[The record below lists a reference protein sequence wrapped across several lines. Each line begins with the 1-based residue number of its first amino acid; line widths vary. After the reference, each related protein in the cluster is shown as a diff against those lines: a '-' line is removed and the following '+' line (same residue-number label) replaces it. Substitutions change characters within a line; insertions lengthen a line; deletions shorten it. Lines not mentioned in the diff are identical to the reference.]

1 MHDTEAPTMTD
12 AERADKAER
21 QLFEVGIQLVAA
33 QERLRLASET
43 IDGLS
48 MTALIW
54 AGVSN
59 KVAAKAD
66 IKHVREAWDTVPG
79 DALPPTSPAG
89 ESAPA
94 SGSTPAA
101 SSATSSVS
109 EVEGSRCAHWTT
121 RGDVRWVA
129 EGVRP

>member
-12 AERADKAER
+12 AERADKAEH
-21 QLFEVGIQLVAA
+21 QLVEVGIQLVAA
-33 QERLRLASET
+33 QAEIARMRATLDEVRACVRHGGPSNV
-43 IDGLS
+43 IV
-48 MTALIW
+48 ALH
-54 AGVSN
+54 AL
-59 KVAAKAD
+59 
-66 IKHVREAWDTVPG
+66 DTVPG

-94 SGSTPAA
+94 SGSTQAA

>member
-33 QERLRLASET
+33 TDQNARMRSTLAEIRTCVRHSSTTSLRGDLIVALG
-43 IDGLS
+43 GL
-48 MTALIW
+48 
-54 AGVSN
+54 
-59 KVAAKAD
+59 
-66 IKHVREAWDTVPG
+66 DTVPG

-109 EVEGSRCAHWTT
+109 EVEGSRCAHHGTT